1 MILKQVSISSFQV
14 NFVLKIKHFSNA
26 MKFGTQ
32 SRPNMLTMN
41 MIIGITDL
49 GQKIFL
55 KIYEIQHSEQIE
67 HDN

>member
-1 MILKQVSISSFQV
+1 
-14 NFVLKIKHFSNA
+14 

-32 SRPNMLTMN
+32 SRPNMLIMN

-49 GQKIFL
+49 DQKVFL
-55 KIYEIQHSEQIE
+55 KVYKIQHSEQIE